1 MIKYMNSRD
10 EYDPGWKSFIEF
22 AKIQDT
28 YHKTNI
34 LDYYPEFTEYW
45 DA

>member
-1 MIKYMNSRD
+1 MSEHSNLLGNLA
-10 EYDPGWKSFIEF
+10 EGWKSFIEF